1 MCVWDPPNSDL
12 HRNLVWVPSIKV
24 PRKSSCR
31 FGASGNCRE
40 PRSFGGP
47 VWKIKTTSTLRP
59 KFHFFSDAGPP
70 LVSIKRVTPGRDLW
84 ATFGH
89 LVLPFSDIKKK
100 KKN

>member
-40 PRSFGGP
+40 PRSFGG
-47 VWKIKTTSTLRP
+47 TRLENQDH
-59 KFHFFSDAGPP
+59 FHTEAKVSFF
-70 LVSIKRVTPGRDLW
+70 
-84 ATFGH
+84 F
-89 LVLPFSDIKKK
+89 
-100 KKN
+100 